1 MCPPPPDERVA
12 IPVAPKMKTPEPPL
26 KPNSVE
32 YVEYVENKFEI
43 SLYKLHVF
51 KQLSR
56 SEVSGVRLNI
66 DARY

>member
-1 MCPPPPDERVA
+1 
-12 IPVAPKMKTPEPPL
+12 MKTPEPPL